1 MIKKY
6 FTHTLMLFLVAF
18 SSHTLGA
25 EVNGHNVVS
34 VKYDKG
40 EWVQKN
46 EKTWTSWQYAR
57 ESKKANIYTE
67 IRRDESSVYLEKDGA
82 TATLNLQTKKY
93 TYKKKGKSQVF
104 DIVKASSKTSVEQ
117 VNAYNAA
124 FIRYNNNGGRYVD
137 QSVYQA
143 PVFGITMYPT
153 WEQWHDK
160 KDKKPRKFQETG
172 RDQWSI
178 YLEDDDAKVRIDLW
192 TKEVFYTQL
201 KPKKSAK
208 KVYSVINAYR
218 AIPSEGIDEL
228 TIERIQ
234 TIGTAGGMDTAGK
247 AGYDAVKLAVEKI
260 ASKGFSAA
268 ARGSVLA
275 ETLVRAQSNGGTG
288 KDVVSIVINA
298 GYNEFQDGLYRDSC
312 STKKAMTA
320 GSNVKSDLEDLR
332 YGTSG
337 EILEAMF
344 STLDG
349 YIQNKVSLVD
359 DLLVSVDG
367 KALWSKPKEMKK
379 GEKIYPNKKFIF
391 RRDYGAIIQLMEKDV
406 GAGNDDDLGAIRVT
420 TWTDMTFTKSGDCVE
435 KMGNTYLVLAPERE
449 DGSVYRVDVSIKE
462 DVGNFDDLV
471 EEQVCGTKTCVAVP
485 NDGYYKDINLD
496 RVDRDKDKSDLKKC
510 PSGYY
515 TFDYPKYDQIWP
527 AADVYLRRCKIIPP
541 Y

>member
-228 TIERIQ
+228 TIH
-234 TIGTAGGMDTAGK
+234 TIHAIKVAGGMDLAGQVAFETAVAATTTLATAGYG
-247 AGYDAVKLAVEKI
+247 APVSGTVYA
-260 ASKGFSAA
+260 ASM
-268 ARGSVLA
+268 ARTFATATIKNTVPVAL
-275 ETLVRAQSNGGTG
+275 T
-288 KDVVSIVINA
+288 A
-298 GYNEFQDGLYRDSC
+298 GYNEFNEIFFPSSC
-312 STKKAMTA
+312 DFSGRKSALIQLMYDVGKGGVPALRA
-320 GSNVKSDLEDLR
+320 LADYKEASNVL
-332 YGTSG
+332 
-337 EILEAMF
+337 F
-344 STLDG
+344 SQTDNLM
-349 YIQNKVSLVD
+349 VT
-359 DLLVSVDG
+359 VDG
-367 KALWSKPKEMKK
+367 KALWSKPKNLKA
-379 GEKIYPNKKFIF
+379 GEKTGGGNKHFIF
-391 RRDYGAIIQLMEKDV
+391 RRNIGALVQLMEVDA
-406 GAGNDDDLGAIRVT
+406 GAGNDDDLGAFKVN
-420 TWTDMTFTKSGDCVE
+420 TWTNMISQNNEGTCVQR
-435 KMGNTYLVLAPERE
+435 MGNRYIVLAPNKE
-449 DGSVYRVDVSIKE
+449 DGSYYEVEVSIKQ